1 MATQTTKMTRK
12 GQVTIPVEIRNA
24 LDLHE
29 GDQFIV
35 RQEDHR
41 VVLERASD
49 RLRSAKGALA
59 KYALAVPP
67 SPEDEQAAIE
77 QAVVDD
83 YLASLTHE

>member
-1 MATQTTKMTRK
+1 MASQLTKMTRK
-12 GQVTIPVEIRNA
+12 GQVTIPAEIRSA

-59 KYALAVPP
+59 KYAMAVPP

-83 YLASLTHE
+83 YLASLAQ